1 MFVMRKLGRA
11 TATAGWRWID
21 ERCLTMAAAVAFFA
35 AFSLAPTL
43 VIVIAIGGAF
53 FGPEAVRGQ
62 LVGQL
67 RGLIGEDGALA
78 VQGLIQSAWLAD
90 GSTLKTLLSV
100 GTLLIG
106 ASAVFSELS
115 EDVNVLWKV
124 PPRPG
129 SNPVGAFLRVR
140 LLSIGLVV
148 GVGFLLVVSLVLDA
162 VVTALQDMLW
172 PPDAAIR
179 VLIGLVNQA
188 SSLLLLGAVFALLM
202 KAMPRT
208 RVDWRE
214 VTLGAAVASVLFV
227 VGKSLFGLYLAR
239 AGTVDAFGAAGSLAV
254 LLMWLFYS
262 AAVFLY
268 GVAFARAWSERGAVA
283 ASPGPAEAGSVQ
295 PDMRS
300 SAGRRAGR
308 AVECGGLENR

>member
-1 MFVMRKLGRA
+1 MVVMRTVGRA
-11 TATAGWRWID
+11 AATAGRRWLD
-21 ERCLTMAAAVAFFA
+21 ERCPTMAAAVAFFS

-43 VIVIAIGGAF
+43 VIVIAIGGTF

-67 RGLIGEDGALA
+67 QGLIGEDGAHA

-90 GSTLKTLLSV
+90 GSVFKTLLSV
-100 GTLLIG
+100 ATLLVG
-106 ASAVFSELS
+106 ASAVFAELS
-115 EDVNVLWKV
+115 DDVNLLWKV

-129 SNPVGAFLRVR
+129 SGPVGAFLRVR

-162 VVTALQDMLW
+162 VVMALQDMMW
-172 PPDAAIR
+172 PPDDTVR
-179 VLIGLVNQA
+179 MLIGVVNQA
-188 SSLLLLGAVFALLM
+188 SSLLLLGTTFALLM
-202 KAMPRT
+202 KAMPRAH
-208 RVDWRE
+208 VQWRE
-214 VTLGAAVASVLFV
+214 VTLGASVAALLFV

-239 AGTVDAFGAAGSLAV
+239 AGTADAFGAAGSLAV

-268 GVAFARAWSERGAVA
+268 GVAFARAWSEQSEPVR
-283 ASPGPAEAGSVQ
+283 SDGPAELAGRFE
-295 PDMRS
+295 PFEPAEAAAARTDMR
-300 SAGRRAGR
+300 
-308 AVECGGLENR
+308 

>member
-1 MFVMRKLGRA
+1 MRRKTWSIMRKLGRA
-11 TATAGWRWID
+11 TATAGVRWID
-21 ERCLTMAAAVAFFA
+21 ERCPTMAAAVAFFA

-67 RGLIGEDGALA
+67 TGLIGEEGALA
-78 VQGLIQSAWLAD
+78 VQGLIQSAWLAE
-90 GSTLKTLLSV
+90 GSLLKTLLSV
-100 GTLLIG
+100 ATLLIG
-106 ASAVFSELS
+106 ASAVFAELS
-115 EDVNVLWKV
+115 EDVNLLWKV

-129 SNPVGAFLRVR
+129 DGAVSAFLRVR

-148 GVGFLLVVSLVLDA
+148 GVGFLLVVSLVLDT
-162 VVTALQDMLW
+162 VVTALQDLMW
-172 PPDAAIR
+172 PPDDAVR
-179 VLIGLVNQA
+179 LLMGVVNEA
-188 SSLLLLGAVFALLM
+188 SSLLLLGGTFALLM
-202 KAMPRT
+202 KAMPRA
-208 RVDWRE
+208 RVQWQE
-214 VTLGAAVASVLFV
+214 VTLGASVAAVLFV

-268 GVAFARAWSERGAVA
+268 GVAFARAWSEQNVPSLPETPATA
-283 ASPGPAEAGSVQ
+283 AAAG
-295 PDMRS
+295 PDMR
-300 SAGRRAGR
+300 
-308 AVECGGLENR
+308 